1 MVFVERK
8 CWPFICSKSP
18 IETLKEGVKYVW
30 SVKYAQICS
39 KYISRCGEIS
49 SFSSVSIGAL
59 NNNIRLAIPVNQFW

>member
-18 IETLKEGVKYVW
+18 IETLKEG
-30 SVKYAQICS
+30 VKYAQICS

-59 NNNIRLAIPVNQFW
+59 NNNIRLAIPVNQF